1 MPYVG
6 FAVRLA
12 RGSYWG
18 IQMQVSH
25 IASVAMLADL
35 SVSQWTAR
43 KVDKA
48 RSAELTD
55 NAKASAKAAHVSKKL
70 VLSDTLTEINALV
83 MQARLFHMKLTSPW
97 FDSGA
102 RILSV
107 ANHASYMAGMEQF
120 EAKFRPLVSRFVA
133 EYPQIR
139 EDASREY
146 VALGKLFD
154 VNDYPQV
161 SRIAARFAWR
171 HRIMPMPN
179 AADFRVDI
187 GENAIQRVRMEIEA
201 TLAERANAAVTD
213 VFERVH
219 ETVAHMVE
227 KLDGFS
233 PDKNGKDRGT
243 FRDSLV
249 ENVRDLIGILPG
261 LNFTGD
267 KRIDALVDAMSHL
280 VEHDA
285 ETLRAD
291 DIARRNVVANAKA
304 IVEAVSDFMA

>member
-1 MPYVG
+1 
-6 FAVRLA
+6 
-12 RGSYWG
+12 
-18 IQMQVSH
+18 
-25 IASVAMLADL
+25 MLADF

-55 NAKASAKAAHVSKKL
+55 GAKANSKAAHVSKKL

-107 ANHASYMAGMEQF
+107 ANHSAYMTGMEAFQ
-120 EAKFRPLVSRFVA
+120 AKFNPLVSRFVA
-133 EYPQIR
+133 DYPAIR
-139 EDASREY
+139 EDAAREFI
-146 VALGKLFD
+146 ALGKLFD
-154 VNDYPQV
+154 VNDYPQP
-161 SRIAARFAWR
+161 SRIAAKFGWR
-171 HRIMPMPN
+171 HRIFPVPT

-187 GENAIQRVRMEIEA
+187 GQNAVQRVRMEIEA
-201 TLAERANAAVTD
+201 TLAERANAAVID

-227 KLDGFS
+227 KLDAFD
-233 PDKNGKDRGT
+233 PNKNGKDRGT
-243 FRDSLV
+243 FRDTLV
-249 ENVRDLIGILPG
+249 ENVRDLVSILPG

-267 KRIDALVDAMSHL
+267 SRVNQLADAMSHL

-285 ETLRAD
+285 ETLRSD
-291 DIARRNVVANAKA
+291 DRARRDTIANAKA